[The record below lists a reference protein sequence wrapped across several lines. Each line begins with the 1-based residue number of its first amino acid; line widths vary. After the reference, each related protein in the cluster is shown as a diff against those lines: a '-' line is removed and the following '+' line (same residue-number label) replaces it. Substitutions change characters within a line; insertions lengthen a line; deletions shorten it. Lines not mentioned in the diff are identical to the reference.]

1 MSNRVENVII
11 LVFVITLPRRLVVF
25 ERGTPGLWE
34 DILLFFQ
41 IFDRVLKGLL
51 TLFVEIAIVLKGGD
65 RGVDVPKDEAT
76 QIQTA
81 VSPVREIGAVCAS
94 VPCVLC
100 VELRR
105 LHLAD
110 ILKYRNLATEP
121 VNLCIR

>member
-1 MSNRVENVII
+1 MEY
-11 LVFVITLPRRLVVF
+11 
-25 ERGTPGLWE
+25 
-34 DILLFFQ
+34 ILLFFQ

-81 VSPVREIGAVCAS
+81 VSPVREIGAECAS

-121 VNLCIR
+121 VNLRPIGRPSNGTNYIPKNSYT